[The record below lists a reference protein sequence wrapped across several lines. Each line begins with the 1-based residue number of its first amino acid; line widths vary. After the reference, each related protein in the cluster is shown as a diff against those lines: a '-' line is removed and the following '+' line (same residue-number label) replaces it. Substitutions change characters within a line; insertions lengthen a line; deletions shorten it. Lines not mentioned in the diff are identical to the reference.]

1 MDGFWIAM
9 TGAALAALLGGIG
22 SSTGVLLPGRAAAG
36 VLSED
41 PNKFGKLFLLVALP
55 GTQGFYGFI
64 AALFIIIKL
73 GLLGTPKFDITVW
86 QGVQFLIA
94 SIPVGFG
101 GLISGIQQGKVC
113 AAGVD
118 MSAKKPE
125 ASMKAVIYA
134 AMVETYAILG
144 LLTTIFLILKL
155 G

>member
-1 MDGFWIAM
+1 MAGFWIAM
-9 TGAALAALLGGIG
+9 AGAAVAALFGGIG
-22 SSTGVLLPGRAAAG
+22 SSIGVGLPGRAAAG

-64 AALFIIIKL
+64 VALFIIIKL
-73 GLLGTPKFDITVW
+73 GLLGTPNFDLSVW
-86 QGVQFLIA
+86 QGFQYLIA
-94 SIPVGFG
+94 SFPVGFG
-101 GLISGIQQGKVC
+101 GLLSGIHQGKVC

-118 MSAKKPE
+118 MTAKRPE

-144 LLTTIFLILKL
+144 LLTTIFLILRL